1 MDNTECKYS
10 LDNESNFYSTIDKSK
25 KNSYINTYITI
36 INQYLLYCCENLFL
50 QNNNNVYI
58 ILKGIE
64 CITNI
69 FNFLLLYTKNIELVI
84 YHCQQSYFYYIE
96 FIEQIRNEKNSYL
109 KLSIKDAVLFVYR
122 KTIFKLET
130 KNKNKTLETQENL
143 FFDDIFKTCREI
155 FKILEYLLHNI
166 NTNINNYSNNEYI
179 DNIKSNII
187 NFEKIYT
194 IIKKNIHILDIL
206 IVNNHIIND
215 IKDFYEYNFVIECLY
230 YYNKKIS
237 KIKTSNVIIKIL
249 ENYSFLY
256 NNKYKTYTPLK
267 LTNYIFKQSKMQT

>member
-1 MDNTECKYS
+1 MENTECKYS
-10 LDNESNFYSTIDKSK
+10 LDNESNFYSTIDTSK
-25 KNSYINTYITI
+25 KNRYINRYISI
-36 INQYLLYCCENLFL
+36 INQYLLYCCEKIFL
-50 QNNNNVYI
+50 QNNNNNVYT

-69 FNFLLLYTKNIELVI
+69 FNFLLLYTKNIELVV

-130 KNKNKTLETQENL
+130 TNKNKTSETKENI

-155 FKILEYLLHNI
+155 FKILEYLLYN
-166 NTNINNYSNNEYI
+166 NNNYNGYTT
-179 DNIKSNII
+179 DIKSIII

-194 IIKKNIHILDIL
+194 NIKNNTHMLDIL
-206 IVNNHIIND
+206 IVNNDIIND
-215 IKDFYEYNFVIECLY
+215 IKDFYEYKYVIECLY
-230 YYNKKIS
+230 YYNNKIS
-237 KIKTSNVIIKIL
+237 KIKTSNEVIKIL
-249 ENYSFLY
+249 ENYSFIY

-267 LTNYIFKQSKMQT
+267 LTNNIFKQSKIQT